1 MFENLYTTKMSM
13 DKEKLQKR
21 FAKIRSKNGRLS
33 KLFAVGLFV
42 IILMTI
48 AAVTVIIAVNVTD
61 DRYVMTDEELD
72 KFCRYPIGSMMAE
85 LDYADENKVVFHYI
99 EGFFVFD
106 PQSNDIKH
114 KINLK
119 KLNVAPHAEGD
130 QPAVLKVKI
139 SSDGK
144 YAYLSSLGE
153 TAHRFDEY
161 IIDTDTGRV
170 KKGKMPEDVE
180 LFADYSDAFK
190 DVKEP
195 FGFHSNE
202 CIITEDK
209 TYYLTVE
216 ENAIGAMQLVTIH
229 NKPEDMVGCG
239 QIFGIRYLDLDNKKL
254 TAVRETLNENED
266 IMPNSS
272 QVWRADGK
280 KVLMAY
286 NKIAEIMNLP
296 YIDAE
301 FRGDYDVRIYGI
313 WDRLKREKTAE
324 RLFVIDNAALVVVIE
339 EDLTRE
345 ARNAVVAVM
354 EEPEQKSEL
363 YKKTKAFLE
372 NEYHRVYDPY
382 YDIQTLTISDWEEN
396 GNEATFWYQMQY
408 LNYNRDPDKA
418 EYIQEAKKRSQKGY
432 ETLYKDYLAMKE
444 SNYQFKIVDNGKELL
459 LYSNDAPKGVEWVP
473 RKIDDYIDHG
483 E

>member
-21 FAKIRSKNGRLS
+21 FSKIRSKTGKMS
-33 KLFAVGLFV
+33 KLMSAVIFCVVLL
-42 IILMTI
+42 IM
-48 AAVTVIIAVNVTD
+48 AAATVIIAVNVPD
-61 DRYVMTDEELD
+61 DSYAMTDEELD
-72 KFCRYPIGSMMAE
+72 KFCRYPIGSMMAKI
-85 LDYADENKVVFHYI
+85 DYADDEKVVFHYI

-106 PQSNDIKH
+106 PKTNDIRH

-130 QPAVLKVKI
+130 QAAVLNVKI

-144 YAYLSSLGE
+144 YAYLSSIGE
-153 TAHRFDEY
+153 NIDKFDEY
-161 IIDTDTGRV
+161 IIDTDTGKV
-170 KKGKMPEDVE
+170 KKGSMPEDTE
-180 LFADYSDAFK
+180 MFAGYGDAFT

-209 TYYLTVE
+209 TYYLTVS

-229 NKPEDMVGCG
+229 NKLEDMVGYG
-239 QIFGIRYLDLDNKKL
+239 QIFGIRYLNLDDKKL
-254 TAVRETLNENED
+254 AAVRETLSESED

-280 KVLMAY
+280 KVLMVY

-296 YIDAE
+296 CIDAE
-301 FRGDYDVRIYGI
+301 FRGAYDLRIYGI
-313 WDRLKREKTAE
+313 WDRDKREKTAE
-324 RLFVIDNAALVVVIE
+324 RLFVIDDAALVVVIE

-345 ARNAVVAVM
+345 ARNAVVAIM
-354 EEPEQKSEL
+354 EEPEEKSEL

-382 YDIQTLTISDWEEN
+382 YDIQTLAISGWEES

-418 EYIQEAKKRSQKGY
+418 EYIQEAKKRSQKEY

-444 SNYQFKIVDNGKELL
+444 SNNQFKIVDNGKELL
-459 LYSNDAPKGVEWVP
+459 LYSNDAPKGAEWVP
-473 RKIDDYIDHG
+473 RKIDDYINHG